1 MLFKVKASEPID
13 DSTADE
19 PKRMR
24 IRGIGCA
31 ANSTKFLIV
40 LLVIRECS
48 NIFYL
53 SKISNVK
60 LNLELESKENGA

>member
-1 MLFKVKASEPID
+1 MLFKVKESEPID

-19 PKRMR
+19 PKRMK

-40 LLVIRECS
+40 FLVIRECS
-48 NIFYL
+48 NIFYF
-53 SKISNVK
+53 SKCSIVK
-60 LNLELESKENGA
+60 LNLELEIKKIGV